1 MTESKKINFRDTV
14 QKTGRYLSSMIMPNI
29 GAFIAWGLI
38 TALFIADGWLPCES
52 LASMT
57 GPMLKYLLP
66 VLIAYTAG
74 KNVAGER
81 GGGVAAVAVIGVIQ
95 GSSIPMFLGA
105 MLMGP
110 LAGMSIKWFDRIT
123 EGKIKPGFEMLVN
136 NFSAGI
142 IGMILA
148 IVGFFIVGHAVE
160 WLTSCISVA
169 AKAIVNLKLLPL
181 IALVVE
187 PGKVLFLN
195 NAINHGI
202 FSPIGIEQVSQFGD
216 SIFFLI
222 ESNPG
227 AGLGVLLACWLV
239 GKGTM
244 KKTAPG
250 AAVIHFFGGIHEIYF
265 PYILAKPSLL
275 VATIAGSACGL
286 LFFILTGAGL
296 VAPASPG
303 SIISI
308 LAMTPS
314 GKLWA
319 VAGGVI
325 ITAAVSFAVSAL
337 ILKYSRY
344 GEGSESVHG
353 NVKAEAHA
361 NAHKEI
367 RKIMFACDAGM
378 GSSALGATSFRK
390 RAVKEGI
397 GIEIGNCPADSIP
410 EDTDIVVCQKVIA
423 SRLQGRKDIPEI
435 IVIENFLSDP
445 ELDRLLDR
453 LRKVNISLPLISPD
467 NILTGLPTES
477 KENAITRA
485 GNLLCAS
492 GYTDHPYVAAMLE
505 REKISTT
512 YMGMGI
518 AIPHGT
524 SEAKE
529 NVRHSGIVFLQY
541 PEGVDFGDE
550 KAKLVI
556 GIAGVGDEHL
566 EILAR
571 LSEILED
578 EEKLGILMS
587 SSDKTEILNLLTDKD

>member
-1 MTESKKINFRDTV
+1 MKTNFRNIV

-38 TALFIADGWLPCES
+38 TALFIADGWIPCEE

-66 VLIAYTAG
+66 ILIAYTAG
-74 KNVAGER
+74 KNVAGDR
-81 GGGVAAVAVIGVIQ
+81 AGVVAAVAVVGVIQ
-95 GSSIPMFLGA
+95 GSDIPMFLGA

-110 LAGMSIKWFDRIT
+110 IAGLCIKYFDRLT
-123 EGKIKPGFEMLVN
+123 EGKVKSGFEMLTK

-148 IVGFFIVGHAVE
+148 IIGFFLVGHAVE
-160 WLTSCISVA
+160 WLTNCISIA
-169 AKAIVNLKLLPL
+169 AKGIVNLKLLPL
-181 IALVVE
+181 ISLVVE

-227 AGLGVLLACWLV
+227 AGLGVLLACCIA
-239 GKGTM
+239 GRGTM

-250 AAVIHFFGGIHEIYF
+250 AAIIHFLGGIHEIYF
-265 PYILAKPSLL
+265 PYILAKPSLII
-275 VATIAGSACGL
+275 ATIAGSACGL
-286 LFFILTGAGL
+286 LFFLLTGAGL

-314 GKLWA
+314 GKIWA
-319 VAGGVI
+319 VAGGVAI
-325 ITAAVSFAVSAL
+325 SAAVSFAVSYL
-337 ILKYSRY
+337 ILKLSK
-344 GEGSESVHG
+344 EKEFAQTVDTLNEEKTT
-353 NVKAEAHA
+353 NVSQELNKSI
-361 NAHKEI
+361 K
-367 RKIMFACDAGM
+367 KIVFACDAGM
-378 GSSALGATSFRK
+378 GSSALGATNFRK
-390 RAVKEGI
+390 HIKKEGLD
-397 GIEIGNCPADSIP
+397 IEITNCAADSIP
-410 EDTDIVVCQKVIA
+410 IDTDIVVCQKVIA
-423 SRLQGRKDIPEI
+423 SRLQNNKNIPEI

-445 ELDRLLDR
+445 ALDMLFNRLCNV
-453 LRKVNISLPLISPD
+453 KPKLPLISKE
-467 NILTGLPTES
+467 NILLGLKSES
-477 KENAITRA
+477 KEEAISRA
-485 GNLLCAS
+485 GNLLYTS
-492 GYTDHPYVAAMLE
+492 GYTDMHYISAMIE
-505 REKISTT
+505 REKLSTT
-512 YMGMGI
+512 YMGLGI

-524 SEAKE
+524 SDAKQ
-529 NVRHSGIVFLQY
+529 NVKHSGIVFLQY
-541 PEGVDFGDE
+541 PESVDFDEE
-550 KAKLVI
+550 KAELVI

-578 EEKLGILMS
+578 EEKLNILKS
-587 SSDKTEILNLLTDKD
+587 STDKSEILNLLTNND